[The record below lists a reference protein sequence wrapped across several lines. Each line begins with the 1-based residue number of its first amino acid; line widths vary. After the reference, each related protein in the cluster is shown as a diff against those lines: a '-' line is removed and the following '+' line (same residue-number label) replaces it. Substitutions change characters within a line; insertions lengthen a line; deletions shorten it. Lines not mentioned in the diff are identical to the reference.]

1 MNPECLQKF
10 ENVNQGKHQY
20 VMVKFAPSY
29 AEVIVNKT
37 GDSSEWHYFSM
48 NLKRMKTTFCRKL
61 VGIGAELQ
69 ATGVSQITYDT
80 GMLRDPAD
88 VWNAGNLTWFYD

>member
-37 GDSSEWHYFSM
+37 GDSSEWHVFL
-48 NLKRMKTTFCRKL
+48 N
-61 VGIGAELQ
+61 ELEEDENHVLQ
-69 ATGVSQITYDT
+69 EARRYWRRI
-80 GMLRDPAD
+80 
-88 VWNAGNLTWFYD
+88 AGNRCQSNNV

>member
-1 MNPECLQKF
+1 M
-10 ENVNQGKHQY
+10 
-20 VMVKFAPSY
+20 
-29 AEVIVNKT
+29 
-37 GDSSEWHYFSM
+37 YFSM